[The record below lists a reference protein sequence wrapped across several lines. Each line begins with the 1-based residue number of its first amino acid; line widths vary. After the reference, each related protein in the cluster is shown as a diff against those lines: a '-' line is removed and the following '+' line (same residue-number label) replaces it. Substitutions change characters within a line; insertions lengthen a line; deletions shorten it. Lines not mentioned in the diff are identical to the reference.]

1 MKAVVELITRHDLG
15 AGTSVGPDTAGEES
29 VELAR
34 SRAVRYDDVGAD
46 LRPTER
52 GYRVTKSVQIRNANE
67 PRPARSDH
75 LSCGGR
81 SSV

>member
-1 MKAVVELITRHDLG
+1 
-15 AGTSVGPDTAGEES
+15 
-29 VELAR
+29 
-34 SRAVRYDDVGAD
+34 
-46 LRPTER
+46 
-52 GYRVTKSVQIRNANE
+52 VQIRNANE